1 MPVRCTGKYKN
12 LNILM
17 HCNGSKKANF
27 GSKAKRDSNFA
38 SKLINL
44 LRIILFFSTQMNM
57 KLIWKNG
64 SKVKKIHL
72 GTLLSL
78 P

>member
-44 LRIILFFSTQMNM
+44 LRIIL
-57 KLIWKNG
+57 
-64 SKVKKIHL
+64 
-72 GTLLSL
+72 
-78 P
+78 